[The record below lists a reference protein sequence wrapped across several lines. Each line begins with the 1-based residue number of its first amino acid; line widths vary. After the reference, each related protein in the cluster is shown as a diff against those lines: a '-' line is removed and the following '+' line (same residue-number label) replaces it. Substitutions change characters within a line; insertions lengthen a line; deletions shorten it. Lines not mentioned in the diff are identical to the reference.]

1 MKEFDY
7 CLRCG
12 RKLKN
17 PKARLIGYGV
27 ICLNKIQHLG
37 QTPLFTTKE
46 GRENNGKTGNEIS
59 N

>member
-27 ICLNKIQHLG
+27 ICLNKIKHLG
-37 QTPLFTTKE
+37 QTPLFTTEE
-46 GRENNGKTGNEIS
+46 GRENKCP
-59 N
+59 